1 MKYEL
6 TDIVSPKF
14 LQEIQESLS
23 YATGLGVVFVD
34 RHGRH
39 MGEGSNFCQL
49 CQAINKHHHGFVACE
64 ESNFHAIEKAIET
77 GESEIYLC
85 HAGLA
90 SFAVPLMYRGQCLG
104 AITAGQ
110 VFCSESSA
118 YPQYATAPVDWS
130 QDPQLRQYYN
140 EIQHMNPKQIHASVQ
155 AFQNISKY
163 IMQTIEYND
172 TQQLL
177 RKAEQEQ
184 LQLQHLL
191 QAAELD
197 ALQKQVTPHFIFN
210 VLSTISRL
218 MDRKEYGVSQEMLQS
233 FIQMLRYTLYNHR
246 MTVTLGEE
254 LEYAN
259 NYLNIQK
266 IRFGDRVRYRI
277 CCPEELKQREIPFF
291 SLQPLVENALQ
302 HGLIPTQSGG
312 EILVD
317 CRQTQEHWLQIQ
329 IQDNGIGIQTAKQTE
344 ILKMLRPDNT
354 TPPPEHVGLYNCYRR
369 FLIMY
374 GDRFHFSIQSSPGN
388 GTLVKIVL
396 TQ

>member
-1 MKYEL
+1 MNYEL
-6 TDIVSPKF
+6 TDIVSPGF

-23 YATGLGVVFVD
+23 YATGFGVVFVD
-34 RHGRH
+34 KDGRH

-49 CQAINKHHHGFVACE
+49 CQAINKHHHGFIACE
-64 ESNFHAIEKAIET
+64 ESNLHAIEKAVET
-77 GESEIYLC
+77 GESEVYLC
-85 HAGLA
+85 HAGLV
-90 SFAVPLMYRGQCLG
+90 SFVVPLMYRGQCLG

-110 VFCSESSA
+110 VFCSERSA
-118 YPQYATAPVDWS
+118 YPQYTTAPVDWS

-140 EIQHMNPKQIHASVQ
+140 EVQHLNPKQITAAVQ
-155 AFQNISKY
+155 AFRNISEY
-163 IMQTIEYND
+163 IMQTIEYNH

-177 RKAEQEQ
+177 RKVEQEQ
-184 LQLQHLL
+184 LQLRNLL

-210 VLSTISRL
+210 VLSSISRL
-218 MDRKEYGVSQEMLQS
+218 MDRGEYGVSQEMLQS

-254 LEYAN
+254 LDYAN

-277 CCPEELKQREIPFF
+277 TCPEELKQREIPFF

-312 EILVD
+312 EVTVE
-317 CRQTQEHWLQIQ
+317 CRQTRQHWLQIR
-329 IQDNGIGIQTAKQTE
+329 IRDNGIGIPPEKQQE
-344 ILKMLRPDNT
+344 ILKMLRPDNA

-374 GDRFHFSIQSSPGN
+374 ADRFHFSIQSTPDR
-388 GTLVKIVL
+388 GTQVEILL